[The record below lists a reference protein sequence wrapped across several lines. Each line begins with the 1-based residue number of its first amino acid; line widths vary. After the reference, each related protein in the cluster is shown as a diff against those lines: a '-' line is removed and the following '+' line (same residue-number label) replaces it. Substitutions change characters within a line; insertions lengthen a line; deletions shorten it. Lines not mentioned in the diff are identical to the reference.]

1 MNVAYVSSVIA
12 LPQVPFIP
20 DQSLAL
26 RKTNMRNGMLL
37 NKKKKKREL
46 KSILEF
52 LFQDMLTVIG
62 MTFSCV
68 RPGQVM

>member
-1 MNVAYVSSVIA
+1 MDFLFFIYLLRLWKLLRTHMNVAYVSSVIA

-37 NKKKKKREL
+37 KKKKKKKRA
-46 KSILEF
+46 
-52 LFQDMLTVIG
+52 
-62 MTFSCV
+62 
-68 RPGQVM
+68 